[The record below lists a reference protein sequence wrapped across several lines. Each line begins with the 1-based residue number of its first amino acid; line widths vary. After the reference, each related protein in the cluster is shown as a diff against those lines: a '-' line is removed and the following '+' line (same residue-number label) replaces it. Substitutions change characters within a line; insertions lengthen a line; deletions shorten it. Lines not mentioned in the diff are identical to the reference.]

1 MASTSIWSV
10 SEGIT
15 GIIGTSEKIE
25 EVRRCVRRIAERKI
39 DVLLLGESGTGKEVV
54 ARAIH
59 ELSAGAGGPFVSVN
73 CAGVPSALIESE
85 LFGHEKGSF
94 TGAVRRH
101 LGKFELAHHGTLF
114 LDEIGDMSLEMQA
127 KLLRIVELGE
137 FTRVGGEA
145 SRHWN
150 ARIICATNKELGVEV
165 REGRFREDLF
175 YRINVDCVVLPP
187 LRERIEDVP
196 TLVDYFI
203 KTLGPE
209 LATPVTCVTSEA
221 LGVLAKHHWPG
232 NIRELRNATR
242 RAMAYCDGNAILAED
257 LPAYLRSGE
266 PRDAEWSWPERLEAL
281 LLEADAGELPNDLLG
296 RIEDRLIPA
305 ILRKTGGNKL
315 KTAQILGLAINTLR
329 KRIKDHQPVAVTFVT
344 AGRGAAGIV

>member
-1 MASTSIWSV
+1 MTLAFAAAAGWMTPRAAAAAADAADPDD
-10 SEGIT
+10 
-15 GIIGTSEKIE
+15 
-25 EVRRCVRRIAERKI
+25 EVA
-39 DVLLLGESGTGKEVV
+39 
-54 ARAIH
+54 
-59 ELSAGAGGPFVSVN
+59 
-73 CAGVPSALIESE
+73 
-85 LFGHEKGSF
+85 
-94 TGAVRRH
+94 RRH
-101 LGKFELAHHGTLF
+101 LDRGRALAADGHCDQAVDELQRGRVIKPLPEFALALGRCYDALEDRPRAVSWYRSYLKATPDDAAHG
-114 LDEIGDMSLEMQA
+114 A
-127 KLLRIVELGE
+127 
-137 FTRVGGEA
+137 
-145 SRHWN
+145 
-150 ARIICATNKELGVEV
+150 ARAEV
-165 REGRFREDLF
+165 RARL
-175 YRINVDCVVLPP
+175 
-187 LRERIEDVP
+187 
-196 TLVDYFI
+196 T
-203 KTLGPE
+203 TLGPE